1 MSIRVVIDDEN
12 NYDFIDLMN
21 QYLKLKIKY
30 WTIDFLKLT
39 LDLDIGY
46 IENDKILRLL
56 SNDIY
61 GAELVINELVMIN
74 IFFTNY
80 KIELNGSIEKKIDT
94 TQCEFI
100 IINYEIFDSTII
112 YKMKKFCHNIKVDE
126 SNYMKKIN

>member
-39 LDLDIGY
+39 LDLDIRY
-46 IENDKILRLL
+46 IENDKVLRLL

-61 GAELVINELVMIN
+61 GADLVINELVMIN
-74 IFFTNY
+74 NFFTNY
-80 KIELNGSIEKKIDT
+80 KIELNGSIEKKIDNT
-94 TQCEFI
+94 ICEFI